1 MKKVLYLFIFCIM
14 FFITKSFANNE
25 IKDFVVRLGNE
36 FDTINKVVDK
46 NEKLNSSYEITK
58 KYVDINWMG
67 NFILG
72 RHRKE
77 LNKEQIATFVDLF
90 SQFLLKN
97 YIDIFSSLSND
108 NFTFKDTKLIKENNY
123 LCDIELYLDQKLVKV
138 DLRIVKTKNN
148 TYVIRDILPEG
159 LSFINTQRNEIDSI
173 INTKGFDFLI
183 NDIKNKI
190 D

>member
-1 MKKVLYLFIFCIM
+1 MKKIIYLFIFCVM
-14 FFITKSFANNE
+14 FFISKSFANNE

-36 FDTINKVVDK
+36 FNNINKITDK
-46 NEKLNSSYEITK
+46 KEKLNSSYDITK

-72 RHRKE
+72 KHRKN
-77 LNKEQIATFVDLF
+77 LKKEEIENFVDLF

-123 LCDIELYLDQKLVKV
+123 LCNIELYLEEKLVKV
-138 DLRIVKTKNN
+138 DLRIVKMKDNS
-148 TYVIRDILPEG
+148 YIIRDILPEG